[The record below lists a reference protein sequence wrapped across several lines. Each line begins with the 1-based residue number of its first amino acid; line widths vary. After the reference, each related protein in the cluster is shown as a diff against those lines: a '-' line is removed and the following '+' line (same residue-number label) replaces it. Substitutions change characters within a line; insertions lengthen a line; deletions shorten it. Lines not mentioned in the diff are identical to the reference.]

1 MKRNNMI
8 TALTIAMAIM
18 GSQHAPADDTVVAK
32 IGTREV
38 KAAEIKP
45 YLDDL
50 TAEERGALSRDKA
63 ALERF
68 VRGILVRDAVLGDA
82 AAAGWDKKPE
92 VTRGIERVRDQYL
105 VESYLL
111 EVSKVPADYPSEKE
125 LKDTYLAERSN
136 LNLPKR
142 LELSQIFIS
151 SVEGK
156 DAAKKKADNL
166 AASLKE
172 TPADFGRLARE
183 NSDEAESAPRDG
195 KIGWLA
201 EQSIAPD
208 IRKTASS
215 LSKGEISAVVE
226 GREGYHILRLD
237 DVREAGPASFEEAE
251 PELRQALRNR
261 RALLNREA
269 HLSALL
275 EKQPVSVN
283 ELALET
289 LSKNANE

>member
-1 MKRNNMI
+1 MI
-8 TALTIAMAIM
+8 TALTIAMAIL
-18 GSQHAPADDTVVAK
+18 GSQHAPAEETVVAK

-38 KAAEIKP
+38 KAGEIKP
-45 YLDDL
+45 FLDDL
-50 TAEERGALSRDKA
+50 TDAERGELTKDKA

-68 VRGILVRDAVLGDA
+68 VRGILVREAVLADA

-151 SVEGK
+151 SAQGK
-156 DAAKKKADNL
+156 EAAKKKADSL
-166 AASLKE
+166 AATLKE
-172 TPADFGRLARE
+172 KPDEFARLARE
-183 NSDEAESAPRDG
+183 NSEEAASALQGG

-201 EQSIAPD
+201 EPSIAPD
-208 IRKTASS
+208 IRKAASA
-215 LSKGEISAVVE
+215 LSKGEISPVVE
-226 GREGYHILRLD
+226 GREGYHILRLE

-261 RALLNREA
+261 RALLNRDA
-269 HLSALL
+269 HLAALL

-289 LSKNANE
+289 LAPSKNE

>member
-1 MKRNNMI
+1 MI
-8 TALTIAMAIM
+8 TALTVAMAIL
-18 GSQHAPADDTVVAK
+18 GSQHAPAEETVVAK
-32 IGTREV
+32 IGTREF

-50 TAEERGALSRDKA
+50 AAEERGALLQDKA

-92 VTRGIERVRDQYL
+92 VTRGMERVRDQYI

-111 EVSKVPADYPSEKE
+111 EVSRVPADYPSDQEVKE
-125 LKDTYLAERSN
+125 AYLAERSN

-142 LELSQIFIS
+142 LNLSQIFIS
-151 SVEGK
+151 SALGK
-156 DAAKKKADNL
+156 DAAKKKAQSL
-166 AASLKE
+166 AVALKDKPE
-172 TPADFGRLARE
+172 DFGRLARE
-183 NSDEAESAPRDG
+183 NSDEASSAPRDG

-201 EQSIAPD
+201 ETSIALD
-208 IRKTASS
+208 IRKAASS

-237 DVREAGPASFEEAE
+237 DVREAGPASLDEAE

-261 RALLNREA
+261 RALLNRDA
-269 HLSALL
+269 HLAALL

-289 LSKNANE
+289 LAPTKK

>member
-1 MKRNNMI
+1 MKSNKMI

-18 GSQHAPADDTVVAK
+18 GVQQAPADETVVAK

-45 YLDDL
+45 YLEDL
-50 TAEERGALSRDKA
+50 TDEEREALRQDKT

-68 VRGILVRDAVLGDA
+68 VRGILVREAVLGDA
-82 AAAGWDKKPE
+82 SAAGWDKKPE

-111 EVSKVPADYPSEKE
+111 EVSEVPADYPSEKE
-125 LKDTYLAERSN
+125 LKDTYLAERAN

-142 LELSQIFIS
+142 LELSQIFVS
-151 SVEGK
+151 SAQGK
-156 DAAKKKADNL
+156 EAAKKKAENL
-166 AASLKE
+166 AASLEKN
-172 TPADFGRLARE
+172 PADFGRLARE
-183 NSDEAESAPRDG
+183 NSDEAATAPQDG

-201 EQSIAPD
+201 EPSIAPD
-208 IRKTASS
+208 IRKAASA
-215 LSKGEISAVVE
+215 LSKGEISPVVE
-226 GREGYHILRLD
+226 GRGGYHILRLD
-237 DVREAGPASFEEAE
+237 DVREAGTASFEEAE

-261 RALLNREA
+261 RALLNRDA
-269 HLSALL
+269 HLAALL

-289 LSKNANE
+289 LAPPKNE